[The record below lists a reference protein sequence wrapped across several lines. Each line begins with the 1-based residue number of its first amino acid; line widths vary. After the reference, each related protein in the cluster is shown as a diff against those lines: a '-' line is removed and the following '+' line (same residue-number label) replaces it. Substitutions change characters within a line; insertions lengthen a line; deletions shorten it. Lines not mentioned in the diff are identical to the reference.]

1 MKELFKTLQ
10 VLSFL
15 CVSRRLDLG
24 GKMIIDRLT
33 KPELELINRWL
44 DEMKMLNINSE
55 IFTEELT
62 NYALCS
68 LNKRCYE
75 TDIQTVT
82 MPLISFAL
90 QKLNRLADIYDL
102 ELFQYDNEEE
112 LKQTVANIEYSL
124 AIRNPYKKRK

>member
-1 MKELFKTLQ
+1 
-10 VLSFL
+10 
-15 CVSRRLDLG
+15 
-24 GKMIIDRLT
+24 MIIDRLT